1 MNVQFIRLVESYK
14 EWLATL
20 GYARS
25 TVTGSPRYVNAFFF
39 YLELKKI
46 FTLTEITSLVIKD
59 YFIYLSA
66 RKNQNKAGTLSLN
79 SLRSNL
85 GALRRLGKYLRE
97 TEQGNLEISVQ
108 LPESKIQVKEIL
120 SREEISLLYQSTDQS
135 ILGMRDKAMLSVY
148 YGCGLRRNEG
158 INLNTSDILFE
169 RNKVIVRKGKGNKER
184 IIPITG
190 AVKSDL
196 ESYMKYARP
205 VLTERN
211 PKEEAFFISRS
222 GTRISGNMLYE
233 RLKRLKEKA
242 GINKDSGLHTLRH
255 SIATHLLQDGMAID
269 YVSQFL
275 GHSSLESTQIY
286 TSLAYGKN

>member
-1 MNVQFIRLVESYK
+1 MNVQFARLVESYK
-14 EWLATL
+14 EWLTTL

-25 TVTGSPRYVNAFFF
+25 TIYGSPRYVKAFFF
-39 YLELKKI
+39 YLERQKI
-46 FTLTEITSLVIKD
+46 NSLNEITNPVIKD
-59 YFIYLSA
+59 YFVYLSG

-79 SLRSNL
+79 SLRNNL
-85 GALRRLGKYLRE
+85 GALRRFGKYLRE
-97 TEQGNLEISVQ
+97 TEQGNLEISVH

-120 SREEISLLYQSTDQS
+120 SQEEIKELYDATEQS
-135 ILGMRDKAMLSVY
+135 ILGMRDKAMLSAY

-158 INLNTSDILFE
+158 INLNTSDILLE

-196 ESYMKYARP
+196 ENYLNYART

-211 PKEEAFFISRS
+211 PKEESFFV
-222 GTRISGNMLYE
+222 GKTGKRISGNMLYE
-233 RLKRLKEKA
+233 RFRQLKEKA
-242 GINKDSGLHTLRH
+242 EINKESGLHTLRH
-255 SIATHLLQDGMAID
+255 SIATHLLQDGMSIE

-275 GHSSLESTQIY
+275 GHSSLESTAQNV
-286 TSLAYGKN
+286 SF